1 VPGAAGG
8 RRFWPPGTLDG
19 RKKQERNAVAETLDF
34 RIRKAFLL
42 PLGLLLL
49 LCLVLLVCC
58 FVLGEPPAKAFILI
72 AMILPVLV
80 LFVESVFRHVV
91 FDDTQLTAHK
101 LLRNKTLSWA
111 DITAVETVMV
121 RKRAFL
127 TICAGEEF
135 LILSNAYADFPDLVR
150 NLLER
155 VQPASISEE
164 TRSMAE
170 APPIKSGDIVSCWLA
185 VALLLLILYG
195 QLGGSL

>member
-1 VPGAAGG
+1 M
-8 RRFWPPGTLDG
+8 
-19 RKKQERNAVAETLDF
+19 AETVDY

-58 FVLGEPPAKAFILI
+58 FLFHEPPAKAFILI
-72 AMILPVLV
+72 ALILPVLL
-80 LFVESVFRHVV
+80 LFVESAFRHVV
-91 FDDTQLTAHK
+91 FGETQLTAHK
-101 LLRNKTLSWA
+101 LLRNKALSWA

-135 LILSNAYADFPDLVR
+135 LILSNAYADFPGLVR
-150 NLLER
+150 NLLQR
-155 VQPASISEE
+155 VPPASISEE